1 MPKDCMPSTNA
12 CLLEAAKLIPRPK
25 IWFAIGGVIISN
37 PVQTEYTFF
46 LRRLGPS
53 FVAKR
58 ISKCCEILLRSKE
71 KNLSSD
77 FSEFCLQ
84 EEILEQT
91 VKSLELDFG
100 ADWKKFC
107 MSVDI
112 RKCVGYL
119 SRDIIHISRQLL
131 R

>member
-12 CLLEAAKLIPRPK
+12 CLLEAAKLVPKPK
-25 IWFAIGGVIISN
+25 IWFAVGRIIIIN
-37 PVQTEYTFF
+37 PIQTEYTFF

-84 EEILEQT
+84 EEIFEQT
-91 VKSLELDFG
+91 VKSLELDYCE
-100 ADWKKFC
+100 DWETLC
-107 MSVDI
+107 RSVDI

-119 SRDIIHISRQLL
+119 SQDIIHISKQLL